1 MEITAF
7 NQLRFRASN
16 QDQDRF
22 DFHIS
27 RFCGL
32 LRLERLYAIHI
43 HRFKALPWNATWL
56 QLQVSTT
63 SHSDS
68 LGWSPWETVYCVAS
82 ALYLCTW
89 TGHVTRVV
97 LFCVVWALCTE
108 DFVFMAF
115 DFCQKP
121 LDSWVK
127 HLCYCFLCSDVCSCN
142 DQWGCSQLPSAI
154 TIFVKLLS
162 ACVLS
167 LLTCPFFLNTSQENA
182 WARIFVSET
191 MCMNLN

>member
-1 MEITAF
+1 MQYTFIVSELCPEMQPGY
-7 NQLRFRASN
+7 NCRF
-16 QDQDRF
+16 QPHLIQ
-22 DFHIS
+22 I
-27 RFCGL
+27 L
-32 LRLERLYAIHI
+32 LVGVLERQFTVWHL
-43 HRFKALPWNATWL
+43 LS
-56 QLQVSTT
+56 VS
-63 SHSDS
+63 
-68 LGWSPWETVYCVAS
+68 
-82 ALYLCTW
+82 LCTW
-89 TGHVTRVV
+89 TGHVTIVV

-121 LDSWVK
+121 QDSWVK
-127 HLCYCFLCSDVCSCN
+127 HLCYRFLCSDVCSCN